1 MWRRHSNAAGA
12 SLIQG
17 DATVLPG
24 IAVSPAAFNSS
35 CSGENG
41 TAQTCIAS
49 AIACETMLTVKT
61 SVRRMLRPVSLNRM
75 SGWFS
80 TPSARI
86 GGSADRQLKKLNGAA
101 LIRPSGSTVVTSAIG
116 RGTTVPISSLYL
128 SRADISRKSK
138 VTSPGS

>member
-1 MWRRHSNAAGA
+1 MICRDLPSSSVTWRQHSNEAGA

-17 DATVLPG
+17 EATTVPG
-24 IAVSPAAFNSS
+24 IAVNPAACNSLP
-35 CSGENG
+35 SGANG

-49 AIACETMLTVKT
+49 AIARDTILTVNT
-61 SVRRMLRPVSLNRM
+61 SVRRTLSAVSLNDM

-101 LIRPSGSTVVTSAIG
+101 LMRPDGWTVVTSAIG
-116 RGTTVPISSLYL
+116 RGTTVPIISL
-128 SRADISRKSK
+128 
-138 VTSPGS
+138 